1 MKGFGDMTHAVPTPS
16 YLAETATKTDHLRT
30 DELARV
36 LRRAS
41 QTIRKANSQTGHYL
55 GIRPVKL
62 GNRLLW
68 PIAEVAK
75 LLGGA
80 VR

>member
-1 MKGFGDMTHAVPTPS
+1 MPS

-30 DELARV
+30 DELAHV
-36 LRRAS
+36 LLRAS
-41 QTIRKANSQTGHYL
+41 QTIRKAYSQTGHYL

-68 PIAEVAK
+68 PINEVAQ
-75 LLGGA
+75 LLAGA
-80 VR
+80 AR

>member
-1 MKGFGDMTHAVPTPS
+1 MTYAVPMPPT
-16 YLAETATKTDHLRT
+16 LAEIAAGTDHLVT
-30 DELARV
+30 EELARL

-41 QTIRKANSQTGHYL
+41 QTIRKAYSQTGHYL

-68 PIAEVAK
+68 PIKEVSTV
-75 LLGGA
+75 LTGGA
-80 VR
+80 K